1 MRYGREASWLDGRL
15 PLIRRVHLLP
25 AAAEMTLSV
34 QEAYD
39 TLGLAR
45 DASPEV
51 VKKAYRK
58 LALQFHPD
66 KNADPTATAQFQQ
79 LSAAYKRVD
88 DHLKRGSTA
97 AGTFGGLYGSW
108 ADGKED
114 EDDEFDG
121 LGMPSMD
128 EMLFMFD
135 MLFGA
140 PPVQSKASFSRSGA
154 NSKRRGKK
162 TGAPSVRV
170 HLGRKGAKHR
180 SAHPGFPSYVD
191 QELMNLFAHGVL
203 GETEEDLFG
212 LEDDFLAMASF
223 LNRSGMDLDSADSSE
238 GEDEDDTE
246 EKHIV
251 DTQKTASTATEQPG
265 YALPAPAIG
274 STVHIRGKHTAVV
287 MFAGSVHYAKGEF
300 VGVALSTPVGKNDG
314 TVKGVRYFECAPSH
328 GLMVRPTD
336 VTMAA

>member
-1 MRYGREASWLDGRL
+1 
-15 PLIRRVHLLP
+15 
-25 AAAEMTLSV
+25 MTLSV
-34 QEAYD
+34 QDAYN
-39 TLGLAR
+39 TLGVAR

-97 AGTFGGLYGSW
+97 AGTFDGMFGSW
-108 ADGKED
+108 ADGNED

-121 LGMPSMD
+121 LDMPSMD

-140 PPVQSKASFSRSGA
+140 PPVKSKVSSFPRSGA

-170 HLGRKGAKHR
+170 QLGRKGAKHR

-191 QELMNLFAHGVL
+191 QELMDLFAHGML

-223 LNRSGMDLDSADSSE
+223 LNHGDMDSDSDDSSE
-238 GEDEDDTE
+238 GEDETE
-246 EKHIV
+246 EKHGV
-251 DTQKTASTATEQPG
+251 DTQKTATTATEQSG
-265 YALPAPAIG
+265 HALPAPAIG
-274 STVHIRGKHTAVV
+274 STVHIHGKHTAIV
-287 MFAGSVHYAKGEF
+287 MFSGSVHYAKGEF

-328 GLMVRPTD
+328 GLMVRPAD